1 MLLFPKEE
9 HDRIRDG
16 EITITF
22 RDWDK
27 IRVEAGKEYK
37 SFDLGFVRV
46 EEVAFIDP
54 KKITEDD
61 LAAAGFSD
69 MEEFKTVFRKR
80 NPGFNFGSGK
90 IIRIRFTY
98 LGAEQRSAA
107 RVKPNDRELIR
118 ILERLVEIDVL
129 SDLAI
134 KSDAF
139 LEFLDDDVPKNTV
152 AIAGHFN
159 IPREAVRTRMAQL
172 KNEGLVDARREGY
185 TITVRGKAYLDS
197 KI

>member
-1 MLLFPKEE
+1 MLLFLKEE

-54 KKITEDD
+54 RKITEAD
-61 LAAAGFSD
+61 LAAAGFDD
-69 MEEFKTVFRKR
+69 MDEFKTVFRKR

-90 IIRIRFTY
+90 IIRIRFTF
-98 LGAEQRSAA
+98 LGTEQRSAA

-118 ILERLVEIDVL
+118 IMERLVEIDVL
-129 SDLAI
+129 SDLPI

-139 LEFLDDDVPKNTV
+139 LEFMNSDTPQNTV
-152 AIAGHFN
+152 AIAHHFD
-159 IPREAVRTRMAQL
+159 IPREAVKTRMAQL
-172 KNEGLVDARREGY
+172 KREGLIDARRDGY
-185 TITVRGKAYLDS
+185 VITVRGKSYLDS

>member
-16 EITITF
+16 EITVTF

-54 KKITEDD
+54 KKITEAD
-61 LAAAGFSD
+61 LVAAGFD
-69 MEEFKTVFRKR
+69 AMDEFKTIFRKR

-129 SDLAI
+129 SDLQI

-139 LEFLDDDVPKNTV
+139 LEFLDGDIPKNTV
-152 AIAGHFN
+152 AISGHFS

>member
-9 HDRIRDG
+9 HDRIRFG

-27 IRVEAGKEYK
+27 LRVEAGKEYK

-46 EEVAFIDP
+46 EEIAFIDP
-54 KKITEDD
+54 KKITDED

-69 MEEFKTVFRKR
+69 MDEFKTIFRKR

-98 LGAEQRSAA
+98 LGPEQRNAA

-129 SDLAI
+129 SDLPI

-139 LEFLDDDVPKNTV
+139 LEFLDGDVPKNTV
-152 AIAGHFN
+152 ALAQHFD
-159 IPREAVRTRMAQL
+159 IPREAVRTRMTQL

-185 TITVRGKAYLDS
+185 TITVRGTAYLDS

>member
-54 KKITEDD
+54 KKITEAD
-61 LAAAGFSD
+61 LAAAGFAD
-69 MEEFKTVFRKR
+69 MDEFKAIFRKR

-129 SDLAI
+129 SDLQI

-152 AIAGHFN
+152 AISGHFS

>member
-1 MLLFPKEE
+1 MLLFLKEE
-9 HDRIRDG
+9 HDRIRFG
-16 EITITF
+16 QITVTF

-37 SFDLGFVRV
+37 SFELGFVRV

-54 KKITEDD
+54 KKITEED
-61 LAAAGFSD
+61 LAAAGFDD
-69 MEEFKTVFRKR
+69 MDEFKTVFRKR

-107 RVKPNDRELIR
+107 RVTPNDRELIR

-129 SDLAI
+129 SDLPI

-139 LEFLDDDVPKNTV
+139 LEFLEGEIPKNTV
-152 AIAGHFN
+152 AIAQHFD

-185 TITVRGKAYLDS
+185 TITVRGRAYLDS

>member
-16 EITITF
+16 EITVTF

-54 KKITEDD
+54 KKITEAD
-61 LAAAGFSD
+61 LAAAGFDD

-90 IIRIRFTY
+90 IIRIKFTY

-129 SDLAI
+129 SDLQI

-152 AIAGHFN
+152 AISGHFS

>member
-16 EITITF
+16 EITVTF

-54 KKITEDD
+54 KKITETD
-61 LAAAGFSD
+61 LAAAGFDD

-90 IIRIRFTY
+90 IIRIKFTY

-129 SDLAI
+129 SDLQI

-139 LEFLDDDVPKNTV
+139 LEFLDGDVPKNTV
-152 AIAGHFN
+152 AISGHFS